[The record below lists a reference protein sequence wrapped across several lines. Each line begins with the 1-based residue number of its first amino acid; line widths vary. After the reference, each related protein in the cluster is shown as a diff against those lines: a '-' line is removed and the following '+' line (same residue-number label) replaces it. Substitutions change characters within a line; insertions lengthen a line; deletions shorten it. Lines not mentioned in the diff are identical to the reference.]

1 MHLYEKGMQRK
12 AVGLLVAKNYAML
25 LYNRGEVE
33 RAAEVIKDHVPQGF
47 LRNIALSWF
56 VAELPCGPSRVRE
69 LCNQMPEKP
78 ADFRVAWQCIF
89 LCYLGQKEM
98 VPNVL
103 RTFRS
108 NSDRVP
114 GRQAPGFDVLLDFL
128 KEPGTEAEK
137 KILQG
142 VRHSK
147 SGLTFWHFNI
157 GVVRLGEG
165 DRASARV
172 HFEASIR
179 AHDPYAPNYKIGR
192 AFLARMKK
200 DPTWPPWIPTKND
213 KAKPKG

>member
-1 MHLYEKGMQRK
+1 M
-12 AVGLLVAKNYAML
+12 
-25 LYNRGEVE
+25 
-33 RAAEVIKDHVPQGF
+33 
-47 LRNIALSWF
+47 
-56 VAELPCGPSRVRE
+56 VAELPCGTSRVRE

-172 HFEASIR
+172 
-179 AHDPYAPNYKIGR
+179 
-192 AFLARMKK
+192 
-200 DPTWPPWIPTKND
+200 
-213 KAKPKG
+213 